1 MAGNRAST
9 LVLSAITVLSL
20 SFGAFMSVS
29 ALQPAGSDALGTL
42 TAADH
47 AELRNL
53 VAKYARAIDTCSN
66 NGYDYADLYTA
77 DGWFNSSRA
86 GKMGTAYQGRERLAE
101 AAGGGVRGCK
111 KLQRAGGLWIH
122 AIVNVVIEP
131 SPDGG
136 AIGTSDLVYPSL
148 RGVDFDADHS
158 GHVGGYQYVFAR
170 TPQGWRF
177 KSVIHA
183 Y

>member
-1 MAGNRAST
+1 MGRPK
-9 LVLSAITVLSL
+9 VSAILMSSVTVLSL
-20 SFGAFMSVS
+20 SLAAYMTVR
-29 ALQPAGSDALGTL
+29 AQQQRPHDAPAGTL
-42 TAADH
+42 TAMDY
-47 AELRNL
+47 AEIRNL

-86 GKMGTAYQGRERLAE
+86 GELGTQYRGRERLAE

-111 KLQRAGGLWIH
+111 KLQRPGGLWIH

-131 SPDGG
+131 SAEG
-136 AIGTSDLVYPSL
+136 ATATSDLVYPSL
-148 RGVDFDADHS
+148 RGVDFDAEHA
-158 GHVGGYQYVFAR
+158 GHVGGYEYVLVR

-177 KSVIHA
+177 KSVVHVM
-183 Y
+183 